1 MTIYLAFLQSKIQH
15 QIPAYSF
22 WEYYIKNGI
31 EEAGYKWAE
40 GEVDWAEGLVNTLD
54 KKKLAKWKTVTW
66 EKTVTDI
73 KLKHNKKPITFFL
86 SYLYPHQVEEQAIKE
101 IQKIGIPCINFFCDN
116 VREYTNIPKEFGIF
130 DLNWVPEYKAIKM
143 YKKANYPNI
152 NLPMPMWVH
161 PKHRNLT
168 PIQNDDISFIGSKDV
183 QRWLLFEE
191 LSKQSL
197 NLNIYGT
204 GWQNQDSLD
213 NEYLS
218 PKKNITLTLKNQF
231 AFLTKFGTKAYIRKL
246 QQRNLQL
253 SNSINLQKYLKGK
266 PNFEE
271 YISITQQ
278 SAITLGVNSY
288 PSFNYTLNKPNTYS
302 RLRDIEAPML
312 GACYLTQY
320 TEGLEFMYDL
330 GSEIE
335 VYYSNTDLIEKIDA
349 LKINKVKRDK
359 LRLMGQKKALSVHCI
374 INSINKVADYFDKK
388 TN

>member
-1 MTIYLAFLQSKIQH
+1 
-15 QIPAYSF
+15 
-22 WEYYIKNGI
+22 
-31 EEAGYKWAE
+31 
-40 GEVDWAEGLVNTLD
+40 
-54 KKKLAKWKTVTW
+54 
-66 EKTVTDI
+66 
-73 KLKHNKKPITFFL
+73 
-86 SYLYPHQVEEQAIKE
+86 
-101 IQKIGIPCINFFCDN
+101 
-116 VREYTNIPKEFGIF
+116 
-130 DLNWVPEYKAIKM
+130 
-143 YKKANYPNI
+143 
-152 NLPMPMWVH
+152 MPMWVH